1 MNIKDL
7 LKLGTEALNTSGI
20 EEANL
25 KCKILLTSLLRVRK
39 EYLVIHNL
47 DEVPENIVAN
57 FKNKLEELK
66 NGKPI
71 QYITNKQE
79 FMGLDFYVNENVLIP
94 QPDTEMLVEE
104 AINIVKQNVAK
115 SVLDICTGSGAIAI
129 ALKKN
134 LDSVQVT
141 ASDISV
147 EALEVARKNAK
158 NNEVEINFICSDMFE
173 NIVGKFDL
181 IVSNPPYIEN
191 EIIKTLPQDV
201 QNEPYI
207 ALAGGEDGLD
217 FYKIIAK
224 QGKKFLNSQ
233 GYIAVEIGYNQR
245 ESVIEIF
252 ELEGYKE
259 FYSKKDYSGNNR
271 VVVARI

>member
-1 MNIKDL
+1 MKIKDL
-7 LKLGTEALNTSGI
+7 LKIGIEALNTSGI

-47 DEVPENIVAN
+47 DEVPENIVTD
-57 FKNKLEELK
+57 FKNKIEELK

-71 QYITNKQE
+71 QYITNMQE

-94 QPDTEMLVEE
+94 QPDTEILVEE
-104 AINIVKQNVAK
+104 VINIVKQNVAK
-115 SVLDICTGSGAIAI
+115 SILDICTGSGAIAI

-147 EALEVARKNAK
+147 EALEVAKKNAK

-191 EIIKTLPQDV
+191 ETIKTLPQDV

-259 FYSKKDYSGNNR
+259 IYSKKDYSGNNR

>member
-1 MNIKDL
+1 MKIKDL
-7 LKLGTEALNTSGI
+7 LKLGMEALNTSGI

-104 AINIVKQNVAK
+104 AINVAKQNVTK

-191 EIIKTLPQDV
+191 EIIKTLPQEV

-245 ESVIEIF
+245 ESVMEIF
-252 ELEGYKE
+252 KSEGYKE
-259 FYSKKDYSGNNR
+259 IYSKKDYSGNNR

>member
-1 MNIKDL
+1 MKIKDL
-7 LKLGTEALNTSGI
+7 LKLGMEALNTSGI

-104 AINIVKQNVAK
+104 AINVAKQNVTK

-191 EIIKTLPQDV
+191 EIIKTLPQEV

-259 FYSKKDYSGNNR
+259 IYSKKDYSGNNR

>member
-1 MNIKDL
+1 MKIKDL
-7 LKLGTEALNTSGI
+7 LKLGIEALNTSGI

-104 AINIVKQNVAK
+104 AINVAKQNVTK
-115 SVLDICTGSGAIAI
+115 SILDICTGSGAIAI

-191 EIIKTLPQDV
+191 EIIKTLPQEV

-259 FYSKKDYSGNNR
+259 IYSKKDYSGNNR

>member
-1 MNIKDL
+1 MKIKDL
-7 LKLGTEALNTSGI
+7 LKLGIEALNTSGI

-245 ESVIEIF
+245 ESVMEIF
-252 ELEGYKE
+252 KSEGYKE
-259 FYSKKDYSGNNR
+259 IYSKKDYSGNNR

>member
-104 AINIVKQNVAK
+104 AINVAKQNVTK

-147 EALEVARKNAK
+147 EALEVAKENAK

-191 EIIKTLPQDV
+191 EIIKTLPQEV

-259 FYSKKDYSGNNR
+259 IYSKKDYSGNNR

>member
-1 MNIKDL
+1 MKIKDL
-7 LKLGTEALNTSGI
+7 LKLGIEALNTSGI

-104 AINIVKQNVAK
+104 AINITKQNVTK
-115 SVLDICTGSGAIAI
+115 SALDICTGSGAIAI

-147 EALEVARKNAK
+147 EALEVAKENAK

-191 EIIKTLPQDV
+191 EIIKTLPQEV

-207 ALAGGEDGLD
+207 ALAGGKDGLD

-259 FYSKKDYSGNNR
+259 IYSKKDYSGNNR

>member
-1 MNIKDL
+1 MKIKDL
-7 LKLGTEALNTSGI
+7 LKLGIEALNTSGI

-104 AINIVKQNVAK
+104 AINVAKQNVTK
-115 SVLDICTGSGAIAI
+115 SILDICTGSGAIAI

-147 EALEVARKNAK
+147 EALEVAKENAK

-191 EIIKTLPQDV
+191 EIIKTLPQEV

-259 FYSKKDYSGNNR
+259 IYSKKDYSGNNR

>member
-1 MNIKDL
+1 MKIKDL
-7 LKLGTEALNTSGI
+7 LKLGIEALNTSGI

-104 AINIVKQNVAK
+104 AINVAKQNVTK

-191 EIIKTLPQDV
+191 EIIKTLPQEV

-259 FYSKKDYSGNNR
+259 IYSKKDYSGNNR

>member
-1 MNIKDL
+1 MKIKDL
-7 LKLGTEALNTSGI
+7 LKLGIEALNTSGI

-104 AINIVKQNVAK
+104 AINVAKQNVTK

-147 EALEVARKNAK
+147 EALEVAKENAK

-191 EIIKTLPQDV
+191 EIIKTLPQEV

-259 FYSKKDYSGNNR
+259 IYSKKDYSGNNR

>member
-1 MNIKDL
+1 MKIKDL
-7 LKLGTEALNTSGI
+7 LKLGMEALNTSGI

-104 AINIVKQNVAK
+104 AINVAKQNVTK
-115 SVLDICTGSGAIAI
+115 SILDICTGSGAIAI

-147 EALEVARKNAK
+147 EALEVAKENAK

-191 EIIKTLPQDV
+191 EIIKTLPQEV

-259 FYSKKDYSGNNR
+259 IYSKKDYSGNNR

>member
-47 DEVPENIVAN
+47 DEVPENIVTD
-57 FKNKLEELK
+57 FKNKIEELK

-94 QPDTEMLVEE
+94 QPDTEILVEE

-224 QGKKFLNSQ
+224 QGKKILNSQ

-259 FYSKKDYSGNNR
+259 IYSKKDYSGNNR

>member
-1 MNIKDL
+1 MKIKDL
-7 LKLGTEALNTSGI
+7 LKLGIEALNTSGI

-104 AINIVKQNVAK
+104 AINVAKQNVTK
-115 SVLDICTGSGAIAI
+115 SILDICTGSGAIAI

-147 EALEVARKNAK
+147 EALEVAKENAK

-259 FYSKKDYSGNNR
+259 IYSKKDYSGNNR

>member
-1 MNIKDL
+1 MNIEYL

-25 KCKILLTSLLRVRK
+25 KCKILLISLLGVRK

-47 DEVPENIVAN
+47 DEVPENIVTD
-57 FKNKLEELK
+57 FKNKIEELK

-71 QYITNKQE
+71 QYITNMQE

-94 QPDTEMLVEE
+94 QPDTEILVEE
-104 AINIVKQNVAK
+104 VINIVKQNVAK
-115 SVLDICTGSGAIAI
+115 SILDICTGSGAIAI

-147 EALEVARKNAK
+147 EALEVAKKNAK

-191 EIIKTLPQDV
+191 ETIKTLPQDV

-259 FYSKKDYSGNNR
+259 IYSKKDYSGNNR

>member
-1 MNIKDL
+1 MKIKDL
-7 LKLGTEALNTSGI
+7 LKLGMEALNTSGI

-104 AINIVKQNVAK
+104 AINVAKQNVTK

-147 EALEVARKNAK
+147 EALEVAKENAK

-191 EIIKTLPQDV
+191 EIIKTLPQEV

-259 FYSKKDYSGNNR
+259 IYSKKDYSGNNR

>member
-1 MNIKDL
+1 MKIKDL
-7 LKLGTEALNTSGI
+7 LKLGIEALNTSGI

-191 EIIKTLPQDV
+191 EIIKTLPQEV

-259 FYSKKDYSGNNR
+259 IYSKKDYSGNNR